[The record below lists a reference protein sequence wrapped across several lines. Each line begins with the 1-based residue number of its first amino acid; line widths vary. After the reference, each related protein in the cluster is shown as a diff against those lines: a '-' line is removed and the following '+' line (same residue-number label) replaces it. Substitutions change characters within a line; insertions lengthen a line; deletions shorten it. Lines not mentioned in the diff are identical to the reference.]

1 MSAQEPLLRQI
12 ALRQTTF
19 GLMMLT
25 VMTFPVAAIDLAAH
39 SEQLNKLIEHRRQ
52 DACRLE
58 KIPYYAHGFFIDP
71 GDQLLLSE
79 LTSTDFS
86 KGGVVL
92 LGASDVA
99 LITFF
104 NLGTELKRYVH
115 NFAVGGANPE
125 MQFQFLQFLTKH
137 EGLLA
142 AGGKQT
148 MFIIGTHYHLIHFDY
163 GGDESVK
170 YFPHLFARHG
180 VYLAS
185 EDGVDIRV
193 SPITRRLIAERVQIV
208 GFVNTIRSDRDI
220 WNTPS
225 ESVIEVRKHLP
236 DDYRSSW
243 VKAMGDQWELK
254 MSSQAAYFGQ
264 MLDYVTSHDAKVV
277 VVLMPLGSWDKNLP
291 YAGRWN
297 GEIASLC
304 KNRGI
309 ACEDWS
315 QMLDDDEF
323 GDSVHPNV
331 QGAEKLR
338 KAVLELAEPHL
349 RTTGVLHD

>member
-1 MSAQEPLLRQI
+1 MILA
-12 ALRQTTF
+12 
-19 GLMMLT
+19 
-25 VMTFPVAAIDLAAH
+25 VMTFPLAAIDLAAH
-39 SEQLNKLIEHRRQ
+39 SEQLNRLIEHRRQ
-52 DACRLE
+52 DACCAK
-58 KIPYYAHGFFIDP
+58 KIPYFTHGVFIDR

-79 LTSTDFS
+79 LTCADFS
-86 KGGVVL
+86 KGGVFL

-99 LITFF
+99 LITLF
-104 NLGTELKRYVH
+104 NLEPELKRYIH
-115 NFAVGGANPE
+115 NCAVGGANPE
-125 MQFQFLQFLTKH
+125 MQFQFLQFLTKR

-148 MFIIGTHYHLIHFDY
+148 MFIIGTHYHLIYFDY

-180 VYLAS
+180 VFVAS
-185 EDGVDIRV
+185 KDGVDIRV
-193 SPITRRLIAERVQIV
+193 SPLTRRLIAERVQIV
-208 GFVNTIRSDRDI
+208 GFVNTIRADRDI

-225 ESVIEVRKHLP
+225 ESVIEVRKHSP
-236 DDYRSSW
+236 DDYRLGW
-243 VKAMGDQWELK
+243 VKAMGDKWELK
-254 MSSQAAYFGQ
+254 ISSQAAYFGQ
-264 MLDYVTSHDAKVV
+264 MLDYLTSHDAKVV
-277 VVLMPLGSWDKNLP
+277 VVLMPLGSWEKDLP
-291 YAGRWN
+291 YAVRWN

-349 RTTGVLHD
+349 RTIGVLHD